1 MPELFDTTDVPDDER
16 YWNDLTARIVER
28 TAARRSGLGWLAQS
42 PARWAAGAPLVAAS
56 LLLLFSARPPR
67 PNDLGQ
73 GWAAAL
79 IPADAGFRAV
89 ALGDRPPS
97 IGLLLLAQS
106 LRRERQ

>member
-1 MPELFDTTDVPDDER
+1 MPELFDTTDVPDDEP
-16 YWNDLTARIVER
+16 YWAGLTARIVER
-28 TAARRSGLGWLAQS
+28 TAARRTGLGWLAQS
-42 PARWAAGAPLVAAS
+42 PARWAAGAALLAAS
-56 LLLLFSARPPR
+56 LLLIFSARR
-67 PNDLGQ
+67 TGSDELGQ

-79 IPADAGFRAV
+79 APNDAGFRAV

>member
-1 MPELFDTTDVPDDER
+1 MPELFDTSGVPDDDP
-16 YWNDLTARIVER
+16 YWNALTARIVER
-28 TAARRSGLGWLAQS
+28 AAARRTGLGWLAQS
-42 PARWAAGAPLVAAS
+42 RARWAAGAALAAACA
-56 LLLLFSARPPR
+56 LLFFSARAAR
-67 PNDLGQ
+67 PDAAGQ

-79 IPADAGFRAV
+79 APNDAGFRAV